1 MWQKIIRGNE
11 WANEIKKR
19 SVLKRRKR
27 RMHYNGIKAG
37 DFVMLDDKQYRV
49 VTLKKQSLLLLANGM
64 QIEAQKGMKVN
75 HK

>member
-1 MWQKIIRGNE
+1 
-11 WANEIKKR
+11 
-19 SVLKRRKR
+19 
-27 RMHYNGIKAG
+27 MHYNGIKAG

-49 VTLKKQSLLLLANGM
+49 VALKKQSLLLLANGM